1 MCIPHFQKHHLRALV
16 QHVLDWTFCPDSAL
30 HYASNTVSDSAFE
43 MSSEPLLMKYPY
55 RGSFTTSS
63 TELATSARKEQM
75 QTVYYPAQIVMTAFF
90 ESFWGLLQ

>member
-1 MCIPHFQKHHLRALV
+1 MCLRHFQKLHLRALV
-16 QHVLDWTFCPDSAL
+16 QHVLDWPFCPDSAL

-43 MSSEPLLMKYPY
+43 MSSEPQLMKYPY
-55 RGSFTTSS
+55 RGSFTSS
-63 TELATSARKEQM
+63 TELATSARQEQM